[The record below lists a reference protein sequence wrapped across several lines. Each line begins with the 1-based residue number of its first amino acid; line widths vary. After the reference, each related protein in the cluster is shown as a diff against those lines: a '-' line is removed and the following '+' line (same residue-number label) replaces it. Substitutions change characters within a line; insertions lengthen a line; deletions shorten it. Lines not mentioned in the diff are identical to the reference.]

1 MNSLTMRS
9 RKKSKDTSKQKKMKT
24 QQPKIYGQSESSP
37 KREIHS
43 FTDLTQKTRKTSIT
57 QSKFTLKGNRGKKQQ
72 QSPN

>member
-1 MNSLTMRS
+1 
-9 RKKSKDTSKQKKMKT
+9 MKT

-72 QSPN
+72 TKPKFSRRNEIIKIRAETNKIRS